1 MTTGT
6 LFAFSSGEVRRSVRH
21 VTRACITAKER
32 SITMPTFRP
41 GFALPFDELR
51 EELDRFWTTLT
62 AAPPLHG
69 WGVRPGE
76 GVFPAVNVSE
86 SDDAVTIEA
95 ELPGL
100 DTADIDITVHGDEL
114 VLKGSRPAEAGD
126 AATPAEER
134 VTWHRRERGCGAF
147 ERRLTLPVTVD
158 ASRVEARLVQG
169 VLTVTCPKTAASQ
182 PQKVSVRSS

>member
-1 MTTGT
+1 
-6 LFAFSSGEVRRSVRH
+6 
-21 VTRACITAKER
+21 
-32 SITMPTFRP
+32 MPTFPP

-69 WGVRPGE
+69 WGTRPGE

-86 SDDAVTIEA
+86 SDDAVMIEA

-114 VLKGSRPAEAGD
+114 VLKGSRPA
-126 AATPAEER
+126 AAEPRGETGAASTPAASTPAEER

-147 ERRLTLPVTVD
+147 ERRLTLPVAVD

-182 PQKVSVRSS
+182 PQKVAVRSS